1 MKYLYT
7 LLFVLLLCQLNGQ
20 TINRGFAF
28 QGYARNADGSAV
40 SDQSIQVKFS
50 IFPNGSAVQFEETQ
64 TVQTD
69 AFGIFVADIGTE
81 NDTDFEAL
89 QFESFDYFLKVEVA
103 LTGGNFVEIS
113 NKQLKSVPYA
123 QSAVTAVSAINAVTA
138 QNGVPAGTILP
149 FAGPE
154 SNVPEG
160 YVICNGTEYD
170 GSSDTYASL
179 FDAIGTNWGG
189 SGTNFRVP
197 DLRGYFLR
205 GVAGTEGTDPDKTRR
220 DRLYTGGNTGNVV
233 GTYQNDALKKHS
245 HGVTDPGHKHDVRV
259 DDDVS
264 GENGID
270 ENDSDNDDGTSS
282 TESSKTNITIDEAG
296 ESIESRPKNAYVHF
310 IIKL

>member
-113 NKQLKSVPYA
+113 NKQLKSVP
-123 QSAVTAVSAINAVTA
+123 
-138 QNGVPAGTILP
+138 
-149 FAGPE
+149 
-154 SNVPEG
+154 
-160 YVICNGTEYD
+160 
-170 GSSDTYASL
+170 
-179 FDAIGTNWGG
+179 
-189 SGTNFRVP
+189 
-197 DLRGYFLR
+197 
-205 GVAGTEGTDPDKTRR
+205 
-220 DRLYTGGNTGNVV
+220 
-233 GTYQNDALKKHS
+233 
-245 HGVTDPGHKHDVRV
+245 
-259 DDDVS
+259 
-264 GENGID
+264 
-270 ENDSDNDDGTSS
+270 
-282 TESSKTNITIDEAG
+282 
-296 ESIESRPKNAYVHF
+296 
-310 IIKL
+310 